1 MHHNPID
8 ILNFSSSS
16 VFSSQEYKID
26 SGNLHITDLSL
37 GRNDKEII
45 PLDLI
50 DPEPRISKKN
60 NEQLVW
66 ASIATFTIGLLFIV
80 LSMSVNAMMQQTLGF
95 GLLGI
100 SAILFIASLKLQT
113 TSYTYYYANTATHL
127 FTINEPQS
135 SESDHAKKFVQSL
148 NQRINKPNLSFQR
161 KTKKENY
168 SDFLEHLD
176 FLYNYGVLT
185 DNQYERIH
193 SKINVKIYGNIDET
207 VCETLDEISNKTR
220 KSADIIPLPLRKL

>member
-1 MHHNPID
+1 MHHKPID
-8 ILNFSSSS
+8 ILNFSSCS

-50 DPEPRISKKN
+50 DPKPRISKKN
-60 NEQLVW
+60 NEQLIW
-66 ASIATFTIGLLFIV
+66 ASVATFTMGLLFIV
-80 LSMSVNAMMQQTLGF
+80 LSMSVNTAIQQTLGF
-95 GLLGI
+95 GFLGI
-100 SAILFIASLKLQT
+100 SAIFLIASLKLQT
-113 TSYTYYYANTATHL
+113 TSYTYYYANTTTHL

-135 SESDHAKKFVQSL
+135 NEADHAKKFVQSL
-148 NQRINKPNLSFQR
+148 NQRINKPSLNFQR

-168 SDFLEHLD
+168 SDFIEHLD

-185 DNQYERIH
+185 DIQYERIH
-193 SKINVKIYGNIDET
+193 SKINVKIYGGVNEAMDET
-207 VCETLDEISNKTR
+207 FDEISNKTR